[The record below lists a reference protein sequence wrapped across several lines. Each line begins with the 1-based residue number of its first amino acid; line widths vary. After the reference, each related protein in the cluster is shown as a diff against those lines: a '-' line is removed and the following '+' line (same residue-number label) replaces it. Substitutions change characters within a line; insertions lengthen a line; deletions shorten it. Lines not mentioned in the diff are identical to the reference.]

1 MLCFSGWIEKHF
13 RQVWLMIEEN
23 RLKLRAVAAEDVEIM
38 SALLQDGLVAAGDLH
53 YHKDAASFV
62 MVINRFCWERT
73 DDTESAKQSNH
84 RCLCGLKVAHVK
96 EVSQRGLSVGVNQ
109 FYNLL
114 SITYEETKE
123 NEKAVKRLTFTFSNG
138 YGIRLTLEE
147 LALIVQDI
155 AEPHPGLARP
165 QHNNS

>member
-1 MLCFSGWIEKHF
+1 MAEA
-13 RQVWLMIEEN
+13 N

-38 SALLQDGLVAAGDLH
+38 SALLQDGLVAASDLH
-53 YHKDAASFV
+53 YQKDAASFV
-62 MVINRFCWERT
+62 MVINRYCWEQA
-73 DDTESAKQSNH
+73 DDTESETQPN
-84 RCLCGLKVAHVK
+84 RCLCGLKVAYVQR
-96 EVSQRGLSVGVNQ
+96 VSQRGKSAGGDQ

-123 NEKAVKRLTFTFSNG
+123 NEKAVKRLTFTFSDG
-138 YGIRLTLEE
+138 YGIRLTVEE